1 MSKYDKAIETYRKL
15 RELHAKRDELFREL
29 GFCLEWARALDL
41 LALKPEHASGVL
53 PASML
58 QPCDAL
64 TLPPSS
70 AGRVCWVR
78 YKLRYPNAVVGAHLK
93 DGGLVIF
100 LDPIPARSGLGAGE
114 AVPTYAEFSEKLKQQ
129 RERNSHG

>member
-1 MSKYDKAIETYRKL
+1 MNKYDKAIESY
-15 RELHAKRDELFREL
+15 RELQKLHVKRDELFREI

-41 LALKPEHASGVL
+41 LALKPEHASGIHQAQYMASVDANSL
-53 PASML
+53 PHG
-58 QPCDAL
+58 
-64 TLPPSS
+64 S

-100 LDPIPARSGLGAGE
+100 LDPIPARSGLGAGQG
-114 AVPTYAEFSEKLKQQ
+114 VPTYAEFSEKLKQQ